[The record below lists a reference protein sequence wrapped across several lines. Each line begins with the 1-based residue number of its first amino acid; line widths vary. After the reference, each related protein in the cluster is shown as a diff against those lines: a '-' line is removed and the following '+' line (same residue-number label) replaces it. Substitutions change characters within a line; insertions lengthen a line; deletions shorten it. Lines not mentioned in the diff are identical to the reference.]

1 MKNKEHLLLN
11 SDYNKKRFDRI
22 QQVLMEAA
30 SGNFNYRAER
40 SGRNDALEATT
51 VMTNIAMEELDALF
65 IGMDY
70 HDYVAENSINL
81 TAFYLDEQLVIRALH
96 PHIADILSWDPDF
109 MAGKPLD
116 DFLAED
122 SRAACKSIR
131 QRLKHKSEVNENVKL
146 FFRTENGLVIP
157 AACNIS
163 SLFGDPLPQGKTVSL
178 TFQHVKIQQGE
189 ALTHLMA
196 RSQEKILE
204 LKTTKQITL
213 RMTDVRSLRNIHNY
227 ILRHLEQPLP
237 SMKVLAHTFGINEFK
252 LKNGFNQL
260 YGVPVFRF
268 HRQQRL
274 KRAKFLIQTT
284 EMYVKDIAK
293 LAGYPDTS
301 HFTKAFKKQYGCTPR
316 TFKGIPW
323 EEEES
328 TAAGL

>member
-11 SDYNKKRFDRI
+11 SDYNKKRFHRI

-51 VMTNIAMEELDALF
+51 VMTNIAMEELGALF
-65 IGMDY
+65 TGMEYQDY
-70 HDYVAENSINL
+70 AEENNISL
-81 TAFYLDEQLVIRALH
+81 TAFNLDEKLVIRALH
-96 PHIADILSWDPDF
+96 PHIADILSWGPDF

-122 SRAACKSIR
+122 SRATCKSIR
-131 QRLKHKSEVNENVKL
+131 KRLKHKPEVNENVKL
-146 FFRTENGLVIP
+146 FFKTENGLVIP
-157 AACNIS
+157 AACNFS
-163 SLFGDPLPQGKTVSL
+163 SLFCDALPQGKTVCL
-178 TFQHVKIQQGE
+178 TFQYVKIQQGE
-189 ALTHLMA
+189 ALTQLME
-196 RSQEKILE
+196 RSQEKIQE
-204 LKTTKQITL
+204 LKATKRITL

-260 YGVPVFRF
+260 YGIPVFTF

-284 EMYVKDIAK
+284 ELYLKDIAK
-293 LAGYPDTS
+293 LAGYPDSS
-301 HFTKAFKKQYGCTPR
+301 HFTKAFKKQYGCTPGM
-316 TFKGIPW
+316 FKGIPW
-323 EEEES
+323 EE
-328 TAAGL
+328 GD